1 VLPVIIWYYRHIFD
15 NVILIIGEITMDKI
29 NYEDAGVSIETAND
43 AKKQFTDFVSS
54 KEFAHC
60 KPINKVGAFASL
72 LEIDLS
78 KYETPVFVLKARNP
92 VQNNYCPLTIT
103 GSSG

>member
-1 VLPVIIWYYRHIFD
+1 
-15 NVILIIGEITMDKI
+15 MDKI
-29 NYEDAGVSIETAND
+29 NYEDVGVSIETAND
-43 AKKQFTDFVSS
+43 AKKQFTGFVSS

-78 KYETPVFVLKARNP
+78 KYENPVFVLKSEEPGSKQLLSIDNHRIEWIARD
-92 VQNNYCPLTIT
+92 LI
-103 GSSG
+103 